1 MWPCLG
7 VGGAKDPVFRHPAFA
22 SCVGGVRGFLTLHL
36 FALLC
41 PSNNNSNSEHK
52 NISDKNPSTTMMSR
66 ISTLALL
73 VAVLHANV
81 AFSFVTPSLPS
92 KISTIV
98 TKSPGSKTLYSKGA
112 YNFKHCA
119 SRPEFTTT
127 TRQLAANEGDGKS
140 NLPFWLD
147 PGTKG
152 GAVFLSIV
160 LFIVPIIIYN
170 IITNVFGADPI
181 ETGKWIGVGFTVV
194 SIFVWVGTYIFR
206 VATKDM
212 TYVSFL

>member
-1 MWPCLG
+1 MP
-7 VGGAKDPVFRHPAFA
+7 
-22 SCVGGVRGFLTLHL
+22 
-36 FALLC
+36 
-41 PSNNNSNSEHK
+41 
-52 NISDKNPSTTMMSR
+52 R
-66 ISTLALL
+66 ISALTLL
-73 VAVLHANV
+73 VAVLHAHV
-81 AFSFVTPSLPS
+81 ACGFLRPALPS
-92 KISTIV
+92 KISIV
-98 TKSPGSKTLYSKGA
+98 TKSQPASKAFTIPSAIGNKY
-112 YNFKHCA
+112 H

-170 IITNVFGADPI
+170 IITNVFGFDPI